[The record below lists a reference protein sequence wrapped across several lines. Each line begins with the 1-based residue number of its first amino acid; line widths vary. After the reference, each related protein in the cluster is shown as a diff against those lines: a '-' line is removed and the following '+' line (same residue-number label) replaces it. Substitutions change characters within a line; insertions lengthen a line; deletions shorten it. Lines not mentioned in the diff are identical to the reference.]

1 MPCSSVQGMGRINC
15 LNPSCSPLFACSN
28 LVLYCWPHAD
38 KHPCQAP
45 FNYIPGGESQP
56 AGEKA
61 GKQTDEACPGPGRR
75 VLTQTRRVRDSVTP
89 IGFLAYF
96 YERRDFL
103 LSDSGARV
111 HGLLPVCLC
120 SLDRACSVVLT
131 EGG

>member
-1 MPCSSVQGMGRINC
+1 MPGPLQLHSWRGVATSGRE
-15 LNPSCSPLFACSN
+15 
-28 LVLYCWPHAD
+28 
-38 KHPCQAP
+38 
-45 FNYIPGGESQP
+45 GG
-56 AGEKA
+56 
-61 GKQTDEACPGPGRR
+61 QTDRRSLPLRTWHASPGPGRR

-89 IGFLAYF
+89 IGLLAYF